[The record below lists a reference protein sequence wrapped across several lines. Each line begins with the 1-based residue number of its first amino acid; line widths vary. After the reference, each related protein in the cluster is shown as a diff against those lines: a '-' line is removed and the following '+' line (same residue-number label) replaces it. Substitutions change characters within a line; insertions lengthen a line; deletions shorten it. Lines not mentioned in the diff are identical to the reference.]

1 MFCEKPNFV
10 HDDKNVGHSDLIL
23 AVNKVMGTVG
33 GPREWIVEYF
43 GKKNLQFYLKKNPK
57 PEDFKVLPTAEKNHV
72 MWKMNAIDKHRLCY
86 VDKSSQNIE
95 TSNRSE
101 A

>member
-1 MFCEKPNFV
+1 MWVVPENRLS
-10 HDDKNVGHSDLIL
+10 NIL
-23 AVNKVMGTVG
+23 G
-33 GPREWIVEYF
+33 
-43 GKKNLQFYLKKNPK
+43 KNLRFYLKKNPK

-72 MWKMNAIDKHRLCY
+72 FWKMNTIDKHRFCF

-101 A
+101 AFDLMVFLKVEGATYFVGYIH